1 MICSKKIFLDN
12 KERLHPKF
20 KIHDLVRAADL
31 RKLFPEGDT
40 NTWSYKLYDITEINI
55 DTIPS
60 YRIDNLPER
69 YNEALLKRTELSM
82 KEKKD
87 VMEALNIN

>member
-1 MICSKKIFLDN
+1 MICLKKVFLDN
-12 KERLHPKF
+12 KKRIHPKF

-31 RKLFPEGDT
+31 RKLFSKGDT
-40 NTWSYKLYDITEINI
+40 TTWSHIRYEITEIII
-55 DTIPS
+55 DTLPS

-87 VMEALNIN
+87 VMEALKIN